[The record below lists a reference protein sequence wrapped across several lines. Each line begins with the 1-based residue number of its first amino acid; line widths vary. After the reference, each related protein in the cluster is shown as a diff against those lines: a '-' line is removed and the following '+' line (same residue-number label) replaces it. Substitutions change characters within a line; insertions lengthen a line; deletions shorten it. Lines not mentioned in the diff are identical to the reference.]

1 LAAATLSAKNRRIF
15 LPRPSAAP
23 ITASPLGR
31 ADHRAL
37 DSTSHL
43 MLSMVVSLVTSCT
56 MYAPENA
63 APLRPPWRKTMPDLN

>member
-23 ITASPLGR
+23 ITASLLGR

-37 DSTSHL
+37 DSTSP
-43 MLSMVVSLVTSCT
+43 
-56 MYAPENA
+56 PENA